1 MTLTRL
7 GRSLRLTAKL
17 KAFFCSPKLSGN
29 LLLGSSGRLRKGR
42 RRLKMLKTIAIL
54 LLRLLTAVNQGLSL
68 TEDDDDEKIELESG
82 AEGAAST
89 SLDAV
94 AAFGAAPMISW
105 KRFDGYR
112 STVDISNVRGR

>member
-1 MTLTRL
+1 
-7 GRSLRLTAKL
+7 
-17 KAFFCSPKLSGN
+17 
-29 LLLGSSGRLRKGR
+29 
-42 RRLKMLKTIAIL
+42 MLKTITIL
-54 LLRLLTAVNQGLSL
+54 LLRLLTAVKQGLSL
-68 TEDDDDEKIELESG
+68 TEDDDDEEFELESG

-89 SLDAV
+89 SLHAV